1 MINIAIDG
9 PSGSGKSTLA
19 RKVAA
24 RLGYI
29 YVDTGALYRSIG
41 LYAKRSGIKPDD
53 EAAVTEMLPGVSV
66 SLEYSGD
73 GAQKVILNGEDVGGL
88 IRTPE
93 ISMYASKISAIPK
106 VREFLLGLQRNIAK
120 EKNVVMDGRDIGT
133 VILPN
138 AQVKIF
144 LFASDE
150 VRAKRRYLELKEK
163 GIETSLEEVLSDMTK
178 RDKDD
183 STRKVAPAIPA
194 DDAVMLDN
202 SELDLD
208 GTMLRVLEIIDGKL
222 KKQ

>member
-41 LYAKRSGIKPDD
+41 LYAKRNEIKPDD

-73 GAQKVILNGEDVGGL
+73 GAQKVILNGEDVSGL